1 MPASK
6 TSGTDALIREELYKA
21 LKSLGARSDLLSIVG
36 SWGDTMDDKWVLNAL
51 RDWNE
56 RQAFTRGGL
65 AD

>member
-6 TSGTDALIREELYKA
+6 ISGTDALIREELQKA
-21 LKSLGARSDLLSIVG
+21 LRTLGARSDLLSIVG
-36 SWGDTMDDKWVLNAL
+36 SWGDTMVDEWVLDAL

-56 RQAFTRGGL
+56 RQAFTRRGF